1 MTESQ
6 YKYLDVQMLSPCRFP
21 GWSSGSVRTVI
32 PLTLLWPPTPTLS
45 TSSPTGYIKILWRDE
60 NILIMQKE
68 VSQTG
73 TKEHSVLVQK

>member
-32 PLTLLWPPTPTLS
+32 PLTPLWPPTPTLS
-45 TSSPTGYIKILWRDE
+45 TSSHTGPLSSYLKPSGKMEID
-60 NILIMQKE
+60 
-68 VSQTG
+68 
-73 TKEHSVLVQK
+73 